1 MIQTQENGE
10 KSHFGPNSGPLGP
23 NSRRQKKNFFSKM
36 WLRESLDIMLNYHH
50 VQYQK
55 KTNNLIL
62 IKFSNGWADRQIDRR
77 E

>member
-10 KSHFGPNSGPLGP
+10 KSHFGPNFGPLGP
-23 NSRRQKKNFFSKM
+23 NSGRQKKKIFSKM
-36 WLRESLDIMLNYHH
+36 WLRESLDIMLNYYH
-50 VQYQK
+50 VQYQT

-62 IKFSNGWADRQIDRR
+62 IEFSNGWADRQIDRR

>member
-1 MIQTQENGE
+1 
-10 KSHFGPNSGPLGP
+10 
-23 NSRRQKKNFFSKM
+23 M

-50 VQYQK
+50 VQYQT

-62 IKFSNGWADRQIDRR
+62 IKFSNGWVDRQIDRR